1 MELSKRDVAKLEK
14 IIAALQTIISEASA
28 NTVSRKR
35 AGGKGRRIRRTG
47 RELVAFRKML
57 KSERK
62 RGTSVAALAK
72 KHGISSAYIYS
83 L

>member
-14 IIAALQTIISEASA
+14 IIVSLQMIISEASKRSA
-28 NTVSRKR
+28 SGKNVSVKAKR
-35 AGGKGRRIRRTG
+35 VRRTG
-47 RELVAFRKML
+47 KELVAFRKML

-62 RGTSVAALAK
+62 KGASVASLAK